1 MAMLEVRDLR
11 KSFYT
16 YAKPGL
22 QAGIFHK
29 PGARKVVSQLDVL
42 KGVDLTVNKGDVV
55 AILGPSGSG
64 KTTFLRCLNFLE
76 TTDSGT
82 LIFDGEQFDLGK
94 ITKADIA
101 RLRKKTAFVF
111 QNYNLFRNKT
121 ALQNVTEGLVI
132 ARKMPKAQADAIGM
146 KMLEKVGLAD
156 RADSYPRQLSGGQQ
170 QRVAIARALATDPEI
185 LYFDEPTSALDPELT
200 GEVLAVMRQL
210 AEEGMTMLVV
220 THEMGFARGVSSKTV
235 FMENGVV
242 VEAAPS
248 QEFFAHPKEER
259 TREFFAKL
267 NRRTERNPTMKRRTF
282 ISLMSVMAAAGVL
295 SLSGCSSSNN
305 TAASTAGT
313 AASGAAS
320 AGGDLLSAI
329 QNRGT
334 LIVALEGAWQ
344 PWSFHDADDTLV
356 GYDVEV
362 SRAIAE
368 KLGVEPEYVESDWDS
383 LFAGMDAGRYDMV
396 CNGVEVTEERS
407 KTYDFTTPYGYIH
420 TALAVKKDND
430 SIASF
435 EDLDGKTTANS
446 LASTYM
452 ELAES
457 YGATVQGIDTLEE
470 TIQLLTAGRIDATLN
485 ADVSFYDYL
494 NVHPDADFKLV
505 AFTEEASHVAIPLR
519 KGDETA
525 TLLEAINSAIEELRA
540 DGTLSELGE
549 KYFGH
554 DISSEN

>member
-1 MAMLEVRDLR
+1 
-11 KSFYT
+11 
-16 YAKPGL
+16 
-22 QAGIFHK
+22 
-29 PGARKVVSQLDVL
+29 
-42 KGVDLTVNKGDVV
+42 
-55 AILGPSGSG
+55 
-64 KTTFLRCLNFLE
+64 
-76 TTDSGT
+76 
-82 LIFDGEQFDLGK
+82 
-94 ITKADIA
+94 
-101 RLRKKTAFVF
+101 
-111 QNYNLFRNKT
+111 
-121 ALQNVTEGLVI
+121 
-132 ARKMPKAQADAIGM
+132 
-146 KMLEKVGLAD
+146 
-156 RADSYPRQLSGGQQ
+156 
-170 QRVAIARALATDPEI
+170 
-185 LYFDEPTSALDPELT
+185 
-200 GEVLAVMRQL
+200 
-210 AEEGMTMLVV
+210 
-220 THEMGFARGVSSKTV
+220 
-235 FMENGVV
+235 
-242 VEAAPS
+242 
-248 QEFFAHPKEER
+248 
-259 TREFFAKL
+259 
-267 NRRTERNPTMKRRTF
+267 MKRRTF

-305 TAASTAGT
+305 PAASTAGT
-313 AASGAAS
+313 AASSAAS
-320 AGGDLLSAI
+320 AGGDLLSTI

-344 PWSFHDADDTLV
+344 PWSYHDESDTLV

-430 SIASF
+430 SITSF

-470 TIQLLTAGRIDATLN
+470 TIQLLTTGRIDATLN

-525 TLLEAINSAIEELRA
+525 TLLEAINNAIEELCA
-540 DGTLSELGE
+540 DGTLTELSE
-549 KYFGH
+549 KYFGQ